1 MKEVHDKIG
10 LEALRLILNAST
22 ATVRVIL
29 QEIVLRATVAEEAV
43 IAVATEVDGPVAH
56 LVVADHPTEE
66 VAETEVTVVK
76 TDALGSRKKVCVLD
90 ASKRAT

>member
-1 MKEVHDKIG
+1 VKEVHDKIG

-29 QEIVLRATVAEEAV
+29 QEIVLRATIAEGAV
-43 IAVATEVDGPVAH
+43 IAVATEVDGPAAH

-76 TDALGSRKKVCVLD
+76 TDALGSRKKVCALD